1 MVHVVF
7 EFAEPLLNISPGKP
21 ASCSSL
27 ARLLAAGMFHVSYM
41 FSHAWPSLQSWSAA
55 DTASQVQLCW
65 CHSPP
70 RMDCGAWAWEVQTP
84 RPSQK
89 STPTCS
95 RRASISWSTTWH
107 RLAAVCWMTCDV
119 CLTCHPDVD
128 CAWLCYFE
136 AAFSARL
143 GRSSGHQTLSHVTHV
158 VTRQSYIDCC
168 DLWFYLWTLTFFN

>member
-128 CAWLCYFE
+128 CVWPLLLRSCVFCASWTFIRPPDIVACNTRGYQTVIHRLLWL
-136 AAFSARL
+136 
-143 GRSSGHQTLSHVTHV
+143 V
-158 VTRQSYIDCC
+158 VLFMNLDV
-168 DLWFYLWTLTFFN
+168 F